1 MRSAP
6 ALRRGL
12 IALSLPMRRYEK
24 ATRAD
29 ALKFQISDYDGRM
42 LGMAIGLL
50 LTALNVPRAGR
61 KAHVL
66 GPRFSI

>member
-1 MRSAP
+1 
-6 ALRRGL
+6 
-12 IALSLPMRRYEK
+12 MRRYEK